1 MKNGEK
7 HTGNTA
13 KIQGQYKDIQT
24 IKRIIQG
31 EYKEIHG
38 IYRGNTG
45 EVQGENIRN
54 TRKI

>member
-13 KIQGQYKDIQT
+13 KIHGQYKDIQT